1 MVSTQ
6 RTGSH
11 IQIPLDFHR
20 VAVANRFVYHPEA
33 QDFVSLRKEG
43 VKL

>member
-6 RTGSH
+6 STGSH
-11 IQIPLDFHR
+11 VQIPLDFHR
-20 VAVANRFVYHPEA
+20 VAIVNRFVNHPEA

-43 VKL
+43 VKI